1 MNYHLSED
9 ELELKQ
15 MARDFAEKRLYPNA
29 ERFDEQ
35 EKLPDDL
42 IKEAAGVGYFGLSVP
57 EQFDGLGVS

>member
-29 ERFDEQ
+29 EKFDEQ

-42 IKEAAGVGYFGLSVP
+42 IKEAAGVGYFGL
-57 EQFDGLGVS
+57 